1 MKISKLKISKLRKAY
16 IMADIKLFRA
26 GAKVEEL
33 KLSAVD
39 LEKKL

>member
-1 MKISKLKISKLRKAY
+1 MKISKLKKVY
-16 IMADIKLFRA
+16 IMADIKLFRV

-33 KLSAVD
+33 KSLAVD